1 MCMSPEDKK
10 YPTLL
15 QKRVMWTALSLLSLA
30 FIIVLACACAVGLVK
45 LFVVLEAVLLPV
57 LIAGILA
64 YLLNPVVLWL
74 QRYVVKRVWA
84 VLIVMLSAL
93 LLVAGLA
100 LCIIPPLVN
109 QSQELY
115 DNRQHIADGFMS
127 TSQRMLE
134 EDVMVQNVI
143 DMLYKNAAP
152 DAAPAEDE
160 GQAPNPTATDSSSM
174 SAELQSETSVATETS
189 VSVGGSNEKLNQ
201 SKREEY
207 QEKLQVVIEH
217 HSDYLIEKGVEWA
230 SAGGR
235 FLFGMVYV
243 VIGIIIVPVFLFY
256 FLLETEPIAKNW
268 DKILPLRNSRLKDE
282 IVATLSEIN
291 QNLVAFVR
299 GQMLVSLIDAII
311 LGIAL
316 SIMGLEYSLTIA
328 AAVAVLGIIPYI
340 GMITTSIPA
349 MLIAYFQFGTFSS
362 VLAVAVIFLSVSQF
376 DGWFLQP
383 KIVGKNVKMHD
394 MTVMFSVLFWSLVF
408 GGVLGALV
416 AVPLTASIKV
426 IFKRY
431 VWEPLTEAV
440 EESAD
445 KENAST
451 VPNSKLS

>member
-1 MCMSPEDKK
+1 
-10 YPTLL
+10 
-15 QKRVMWTALSLLSLA
+15 MWTALSLLSLA
-30 FIIVLACACAVGLVK
+30 FIVALACLCAVGLVK

-74 QRYVVKRVWA
+74 QRYVVRRVWA
-84 VLIVMLSAL
+84 VLIVMFSAL
-93 LLVAGLA
+93 LLVSGLA

-143 DMLYKNAAP
+143 DMLYKNAVS
-152 DAAPAEDE
+152 DAVSAEGDAL
-160 GQAPNPTATDSSSM
+160 QTIPSTSDVSSLTATSQSDVTAS
-174 SAELQSETSVATETS
+174 SETT
-189 VSVGGSNEKLNQ
+189 VSTGKVDEKISLA
-201 SKREEY
+201 KREEY
-207 QEKLQVVIEH
+207 QKKLQIVIEH
-217 HSDYLIEKGVEWA
+217 HSEYLIEKGVEWA
-230 SAGGR
+230 SASGR

-243 VIGIIIVPVFLFY
+243 VVGIIIVPIFLFY

-328 AAVAVLGIIPYI
+328 AAVAILGIIPYI

-349 MLIAYFQFGTFSS
+349 MLIAYFQFGSFSS
-362 VLAVAVIFLSVSQF
+362 VFIVAAIFLSVSQF

-431 VWEPLTEAV
+431 VWEPLTEVVDEA
-440 EESAD
+440 SD
-445 KENAST
+445 KNTPQNPSLNNQA
-451 VPNSKLS
+451 